1 MGLFN
6 KEHSVGK
13 TIATLRKEK
22 GWTQV
27 ELAEKLQVSDKA
39 VSKWEKDQT
48 SPDTLNL
55 IRLAEV
61 LNTDMEYLA
70 TGQKK
75 EDSAEAEPVIQT
87 VVKEVER
94 IVTVETVVD
103 RPIIRRRVRVKYRNH
118 PGQML
123 LLGTACFLVG
133 LILGL
138 VI

>member
-1 MGLFN
+1 M
-6 KEHSVGK
+6 
-13 TIATLRKEK
+13 TIGERITTLRKE
-22 GWTQV
+22 QNMSQAR
-27 ELAEKLQVSDKA
+27 LADLMAVSRQA

-61 LNTDMEYLA
+61 LNTEMEYLA

-94 IVTVETVVD
+94 IVTVETVVE
-103 RPIIRRRVRVKYRNH
+103 RPIIRKRVKVQYKDH
-118 PGQML
+118 PMHL
-123 LLGTACFLVG
+123 LLAVLGGFMAGLLFAC
-133 LILGL
+133 I
-138 VI
+138 I

>member
-1 MGLFN
+1 M
-6 KEHSVGK
+6 
-13 TIATLRKEK
+13 TIGERITALRKE
-22 GWTQV
+22 QNMSQAR
-27 ELAEKLQVSDKA
+27 LADLMAVSRQA

-61 LNTDMEYLA
+61 LNTEMEYLA

-103 RPIIRRRVRVKYRNH
+103 RPIIRKRVKVQYKDQPMH
-118 PGQML
+118 IL
-123 LLGTACFLVG
+123 LAVLGGFMAGLLFAC
-133 LILGL
+133 I
-138 VI
+138 I

>member
-1 MGLFN
+1 M
-6 KEHSVGK
+6 
-13 TIATLRKEK
+13 TIGERITALRKE
-22 GWTQV
+22 QNMSQAR
-27 ELAEKLQVSDKA
+27 LADLMAVSRQA

-61 LNTDMEYLA
+61 LNTEMEYLA

-103 RPIIRRRVRVKYRNH
+103 RPIIRKRVKVQYKDH
-118 PGQML
+118 PMHIL
-123 LLGTACFLVG
+123 LAVLVG
-133 LILGL
+133 FMAGL
-138 VI
+138 LFACII

>member
-1 MGLFN
+1 M
-6 KEHSVGK
+6 
-13 TIATLRKEK
+13 TIGERITALRKE
-22 GWTQV
+22 QNMSQAR
-27 ELAEKLQVSDKA
+27 LADLMAVSRQA

-61 LNTDMEYLA
+61 LNTEMEYLA

-103 RPIIRRRVRVKYRNH
+103 RPIIRRRVKVQYKDH
-118 PGQML
+118 PMHIRLAVLGGFMAGL
-123 LLGTACFLVG
+123 LFAC
-133 LILGL
+133 I
-138 VI
+138 I

>member
-1 MGLFN
+1 M
-6 KEHSVGK
+6 
-13 TIATLRKEK
+13 TIGERITALRKE
-22 GWTQV
+22 QNMSQAR
-27 ELAEKLQVSDKA
+27 LADLMAVSRQA

-61 LNTDMEYLA
+61 LNTEMEYLA

-103 RPIIRRRVRVKYRNH
+103 RPIIRRRVVIRYKDH
-118 PGQML
+118 PLHL
-123 LLGTACFLVG
+123 LLAALGG
-133 LILGL
+133 LLAGL
-138 VI
+138 LIGCLF